1 MLQPLAPRRVPAC
14 AFLRAAVSWFVVAT
28 VAVAAAA
35 DTARRGKTETA
46 LDRYIAQPDPTYAWK
61 KAAEM
66 ADPAGT
72 AYVLDL
78 VSQNWLTPAEVNR
91 TEWRHW
97 LVIVKPAVL
106 KHSTALLFISGGSN
120 RPGNPPRP
128 GRELIEI
135 AKATQ
140 SVVAE
145 LRMIPNQNLVFN
157 GDGVERK
164 EDDLIAY
171 TWDKYLKTGD
181 ERWPAR
187 LPMTKAAVRAMD
199 AVTEFLG
206 STEGGGAKVDTFVMA
221 GGSKRGWTA
230 WTAAAVDRRIVSV
243 VPIVIDVLNV
253 DVSIEHHFRAY
264 GFYAPAVGDYVR
276 HGIMPWSG
284 TPELKA
290 LYDIEDPFA
299 YRDRLELPKLLIN
312 AAGDQFFLPDS
323 SRFYFD
329 ALPGTK
335 YLRYI
340 PNTDHGLKDTDAY
353 RTLSAWHHATLNR
366 TPLPKFGWKHGAGG
380 TLTVTAQTKPT
391 SVMLWQ
397 AHNPAAR
404 DFRLETLG
412 PVWKATPLPVAS
424 AAAGTLTYEASVGKP
439 AQGWSAYFAELTF
452 DIGAGDPLKLTTDVT
467 ITPDTLPFPAP
478 GAPKPRG
485 FLQKK

>member
-1 MLQPLAPRRVPAC
+1 MSQLLAPRRLVAR
-14 AFLRAAVSWFVVAT
+14 AVFRAAIALVSVSA
-28 VAVAAAA
+28 AVGVSAA
-35 DTARRGKTETA
+35 DTARRGKSETA
-46 LDRYIAQPDPTYAWK
+46 LDRYVAQPDPSYSWK

-97 LVIVKPAVL
+97 LVIVKPNVL
-106 KHSTALLFISGGSN
+106 KHSTALLFIGGGSN
-120 RPGNPPRP
+120 RPGTPPRP

-145 LRMIPNQNLVFN
+145 LRMVPNQNLVFN

-206 STEGGGAKVDTFVMA
+206 STEGGGAKVDTFVVA

-253 DVSIEHHFRAY
+253 DVSIEHHYRAY

-276 HGIMPWSG
+276 NGIMPWSG

-290 LYDIEDPFA
+290 LYEIEDPFA
-299 YRDRLELPKLLIN
+299 YRDRLELPKLIIN

-335 YLRYI
+335 FLRYI
-340 PNTDHGLKDTDAY
+340 PNTDHGLKDSDAY

-380 TLTVTAQTKPT
+380 ALTVTAQTKPV

-404 DFRLETLG
+404 DFRLESLG
-412 PVWKATPLPVAS
+412 PVWKSTPLSVAS

-452 DIGAGDPLKLTTDVT
+452 DIGASEPLKLTTDVT
-467 ITPDTLPFPAP
+467 VTPDTLPFPSP
-478 GAPKPRG
+478 VAPKPRG